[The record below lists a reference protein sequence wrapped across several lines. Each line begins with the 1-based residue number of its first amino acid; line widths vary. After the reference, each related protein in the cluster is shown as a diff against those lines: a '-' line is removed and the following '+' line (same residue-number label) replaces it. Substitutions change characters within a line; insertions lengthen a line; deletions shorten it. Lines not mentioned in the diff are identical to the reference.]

1 MNRERMK
8 KIGRLIFKKR
18 KAMNLTQK
26 DLSEMLYVTP
36 SAVYLWESGKR
47 YPDADS
53 LVMLHKVLGLNPVEL
68 LLGLEMFDEE
78 LKKGIDSYMK
88 RIDEEVFVAGMVEDE
103 DGNEEYMDLSDFG
116 VVLTDKDGNL
126 TDQWIPFT
134 DYYNVEWPEKA
145 TIDSS
150 DVPKTPYDP
159 TKIYLNHHHSILT
172 IPVEILEE
180 LGKPLYFSIG
190 RKNGYLFL
198 IVDDEM
204 SENGFDI
211 PPKVYNGKWKGIQV
225 YGGEFGH
232 ALCIEMGV
240 RHYLDLL
247 EITPEIDTKRN
258 IIVMPLD
265 EVKRSTAD
273 INSPEFLLPQWQY
286 EELGA
291 EEDIDCEDEYCE

>member
-36 SAVYLWESGKR
+36 SAVYHWESGKR

-68 LLGLEMFDEE
+68 LLGLEMFDEG

-103 DGNEEYMDLSDFG
+103 DGDEEYINLSDFD

-134 DYYNVEWPEKA
+134 DYYNVERPEKA

-159 TKIYLNHHHSILT
+159 TKIYLNHGHSILT
-172 IPVEILEE
+172 IPVEILVQ

-198 IVDDEM
+198 IVDDEI

-211 PPKVYNGKWKGIQV
+211 SPKVYNGKWKGIQV

-232 ALCIEMGV
+232 ALCIDMGV

-247 EITPEIDTKRN
+247 EIVPEIDTKRK
-258 IIVMPLD
+258 IVVMPLD

-291 EEDIDCEDEYCE
+291 EDDVDSENEDCE

>member
-1 MNRERMK
+1 MDLRK
-8 KIGRLIFKKR
+8 TGRLISKKR
-18 KAMNLTQK
+18 KALNLTLGQ
-26 DLSEMLYVTP
+26 LSEKLGVTP
-36 SAVYLWESGKR
+36 QAVHLWESGQR
-47 YPDADS
+47 YPDVS
-53 LVMLHKVLGLNPVEL
+53 SQIMIHKVLNLNPVEL
-68 LLGLEMFDEE
+68 IAGLEMFDEE
-78 LKKGIDSYMK
+78 LKKGISSYMN
-88 RIDEEVFVAGMVEDE
+88 RIDENVFVAGMVQDD
-103 DGNEEYMDLSDFG
+103 DGNEVYMDLSEFE
-116 VVLTDKDGNL
+116 VVLPDKDGAL
-126 TDQWIPFT
+126 SDKWVPYT
-134 DYYNVEWPEKA
+134 DYYNVEPPKEKLH
-145 TIDSS
+145 DSS

-172 IPVEILEE
+172 IPVEILVQ

-198 IVDDEM
+198 IVDDEI

-211 PPKVYNGKWKGIQV
+211 SPKVYNGKWKGIQV

-232 ALCIEMGV
+232 ALCVEMGV
-240 RHYLDLL
+240 RHYYDLL

-258 IIVMPLD
+258 IVVMPLD

-291 EEDIDCEDEYCE
+291 EDEDIDCIDDEDCE

>member
-26 DLSEMLYVTP
+26 ELSEMLYVTP
-36 SAVYLWESGKR
+36 CAVHLWESGKR

-68 LLGLEMFDEE
+68 LLGLEMFDEG
-78 LKKGIDSYMK
+78 LKKGIDSFMH

-103 DGNEEYMDLSDFG
+103 DGDEEYINLSDFD

-134 DYYNVEWPEKA
+134 DYYNVERPEKA

-159 TKIYLNHHHSILT
+159 TKIYLNHGHSILT
-172 IPVEILEE
+172 IPVEILVQ
-180 LGKPLYFSIG
+180 LGKPFSA
-190 RKNGYLFL
+190 L
-198 IVDDEM
+198 V
-204 SENGFDI
+204 
-211 PPKVYNGKWKGIQV
+211 GKMGIC
-225 YGGEFGH
+225 FS
-232 ALCIEMGV
+232 L
-240 RHYLDLL
+240 
-247 EITPEIDTKRN
+247 
-258 IIVMPLD
+258 
-265 EVKRSTAD
+265 
-273 INSPEFLLPQWQY
+273 
-286 EELGA
+286 
-291 EEDIDCEDEYCE
+291 